1 MTQPYI
7 GEIRVFPWDW
17 SVRGWAL
24 AQGQTLPIQQNQALF
39 ALIGTTYGGNG
50 VTTFQLPDLR
60 SRVAVGIGQLPG
72 GSSYVWGQKTGTETV
87 TLLVTQLPQHTHLW
101 QASTS
106 NGSQAAALG
115 ADVCE
120 IYTDVDGVYLA
131 TVLRP
136 PNVGFVNAYAAP
148 GASPAIPLGSAIGNA
163 GGNQPHANIQ
173 PYTCLNYSIALQGL
187 FPSRN

>member
-7 GEIRVFPWDW
+7 GEIRAFPWDW

-24 AQGQTLPIQQNQALF
+24 AQGQFLPIQQNQALF

-60 SRVAVGIGQLPG
+60 SRVALGIGQLAG
-72 GSSYVWGQKTGTETV
+72 GSQYVWGEKAGVETV
-87 TLLVTQLPQHTHLW
+87 TLLVTQLPQHNHLW

-106 NGSQAAALG
+106 PGTQGAPASAYLGQVVRNPNIGTIPAYVAPSGSPVPLGTPIANNGGSQ
-115 ADVCE
+115 
-120 IYTDVDGVYLA
+120 
-131 TVLRP
+131 
-136 PNVGFVNAYAAP
+136 
-148 GASPAIPLGSAIGNA
+148 
-163 GGNQPHANIQ
+163 PHPNIQ